1 MIIATSKT
9 NLDLGEFSRA
19 QVEIIYLESVPEAW
33 TDFISVFQIFLSSTE
48 DALLLD
54 FSLNNSLEDSV
65 TRFKTV
71 EYFDCFDISPPPFNL
86 RRGYIKLVHVIKL
99 MIFNLLF
106 RLRFLAI
113 DSVFYTRMAKSVIRA
128 RAIQEISNLVGAPK
142 GVRVNFIS
150 KNLTTVIFSRR
161 AASYFVAF
169 NTDNTIDAA
178 SVFRS
183 TLRSS
188 NLSFG
193 ALQ

>member
-1 MIIATSKT
+1 MLQNKNLKYHKKT
-9 NLDLGEFSRA
+9 GKLFLLEIKGE
-19 QVEIIYLESVPEAW
+19 VYDP
-33 TDFISVFQIFLSSTE
+33 
-48 DALLLD
+48 
-54 FSLNNSLEDSV
+54 
-65 TRFKTV
+65 
-71 EYFDCFDISPPPFNL
+71 Y
-86 RRGYIKLVHVIKL
+86 
-99 MIFNLLF
+99 
-106 RLRFLAI
+106 
-113 DSVFYTRMAKSVIRA
+113 
-128 RAIQEISNLVGAPK
+128 
-142 GVRVNFIS
+142 FIS